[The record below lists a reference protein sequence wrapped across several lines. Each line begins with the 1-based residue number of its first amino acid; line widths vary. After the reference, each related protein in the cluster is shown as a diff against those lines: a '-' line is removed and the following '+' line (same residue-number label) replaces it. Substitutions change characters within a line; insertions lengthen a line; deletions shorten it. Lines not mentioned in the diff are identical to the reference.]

1 MTLDVMVVVV
11 VIIFFNYFHEAN
23 VYCPLHMYSSIKLI
37 RR

>member
-11 VIIFFNYFHEAN
+11 VITFLNYFHEAN
-23 VYCPLHMYSSIKLI
+23 VYCPLHIYSGIKLI